1 MTNVEDDML
10 TDYAKRIL
18 EDKNSRSRI
27 IEEAGDMKLFEA
39 IKQTAKIEAKSVSIE
54 EFKTIAEGAQ

>member
-10 TDYAKRIL
+10 SDYAKRIL

-27 IEEAGDMKLFEA
+27 IEEAGDAKLFEA
-39 IKQTAKIEAKSVSIE
+39 IKQTAKIEAKSVSVD
-54 EFKTIAEGAQ
+54 EFKSIAEKA